1 VKTVVLQSKD
11 LGSRVHRQKGA
22 GPVLLAALLCAG
34 CASTPKTR
42 YYTLRAPQPPA
53 AITPGMQLILQV
65 ERFEAP
71 DLLLDN
77 RMIYYTSPT
86 ELNFHEYHRWSSD
99 PGDLLS
105 DLAMKFF
112 ARTSLFRRVYAYPAP
127 VNADY
132 TLRGRVLDLDELK
145 YETAGGK
152 SGEARLGLKL
162 DLLQVQQ
169 NKVVWSSRL
178 EQRVPIQGGGVQGAV
193 EAMNIAAERLLQNA
207 YAGISQALEHEG
219 AQEQQQ
225 EQGHRVEGP

>member
-1 VKTVVLQSKD
+1 MAR
-11 LGSRVHRQKGA
+11 RVHCQKAA
-22 GPVLLAALLCAG
+22 GPVLLAALLCAA
-34 CASTPKTR
+34 CASSPKTR
-42 YYTLRAPQPPA
+42 YYTLRTPQPPA
-53 AITPGMQLILQV
+53 AIARGTEFSLQV

-77 RMIYYTSPT
+77 RMIYYTSPS

-112 ARTSLFRRVYAYPAP
+112 AKTSLFRQVYAYPAP
-127 VNADY
+127 VKVDY
-132 TLRGRVLDLDELK
+132 TLSGRVLDIDELK
-145 YETAGGK
+145 YETGGGK

-178 EQRVPIQGGGVQGAV
+178 EQTVPIQGGGVQGAV

-207 YAGISQALEHEG
+207 YGGISQAVEHNG
-219 AQEQQQ
+219 AQKQQ
-225 EQGHRVEGP
+225 EETAH

>member
-1 VKTVVLQSKD
+1 VSQSKD
-11 LGSRVHRQKGA
+11 LGSRVCCQKTA
-22 GPVLLAALLCAG
+22 GLVLLAALLCAA
-34 CASTPKTR
+34 CASAPKTH
-42 YYTLRAPQPPA
+42 YYTLRTPQPPA
-53 AITPGMQLILQV
+53 AIAPGTQLTLQV
-65 ERFEAP
+65 EHFEAP

-77 RMIYYTSPT
+77 RMIYYTSPS

-112 ARTSLFRRVYAYPAP
+112 ARTSLFQRVYAYPAP
-127 VNADY
+127 VKVDY

-145 YETAGGK
+145 YETGGRK

-169 NKVVWSSRL
+169 NKLVWSSRL
-178 EQRVPIQGGGVQGAV
+178 EQTVPIQVGGVQGAV

-207 YAGISQALEHEG
+207 YGGISQAVEHEV
-219 AQEQQQ
+219 AKTQQ
-225 EQGHRVEGP
+225 EQAH

>member
-11 LGSRVHRQKGA
+11 LGSRVRRQKAA
-22 GPVLLAALLCAG
+22 GPVLLAALLCSA
-34 CASTPKTR
+34 CASGPKTR
-42 YYTLRAPQPPA
+42 YYTLRTPQPPA
-53 AITPGMQLILQV
+53 AVAPGTQFTLQV
-65 ERFEAP
+65 EHFEAP

-105 DLAMKFF
+105 DVAMKFF
-112 ARTSLFRRVYAYPAP
+112 ARTSLFQRVYVYPAP
-127 VNADY
+127 VKVDY

-145 YETAGGK
+145 YQTGGGK

-162 DLLQVQQ
+162 DLLQVQK

-178 EQRVPIQGGGVQGAV
+178 EQTVPIQGGGVQSAV

-207 YAGISQALEHEG
+207 YAGMSQALEQDG
-219 AQEQQQ
+219 AQ
-225 EQGHRVEGP
+225 

>member
-1 VKTVVLQSKD
+1 VKTVVSQSKE
-11 LGSRVHRQKGA
+11 LASSVRCQKAA
-22 GPVLLAALLCAG
+22 GLVLLVALLCTA
-34 CASTPKTR
+34 CASAPKTR
-42 YYTLRAPQPPA
+42 YYTLRTPQPPA
-53 AITPGMQLILQV
+53 AITPGTQFTLQV

-86 ELNFHEYHRWSSD
+86 ELNFHEYHRWASD

-112 ARTSLFRRVYAYPAP
+112 AETSLFQRVYTYPAP
-127 VNADY
+127 VKVNY

-145 YETAGGK
+145 YGTGSGKAGQ
-152 SGEARLGLKL
+152 ARLGLKL

-178 EQRVPIQGGGVQGAV
+178 EQTVPIHGGSVQGAV

-207 YAGISQALEHEG
+207 YGGISQAVEHEV
-219 AQEQQQ
+219 AQEAQQ
-225 EQGHRVEGP
+225 EQAH

>member
-1 VKTVVLQSKD
+1 L
-11 LGSRVHRQKGA
+11 A
-22 GPVLLAALLCAG
+22 LLAVLVCSACG
-34 CASTPKTR
+34 SGPKTR
-42 YYTLRAPQPPA
+42 YYTLQTPPPPA
-53 AITPGMQLILQV
+53 AVAPETHFTLQV

-86 ELNFHEYHRWSSD
+86 ELNFHENNRWSSD

-112 ARTSLFRRVYAYPAP
+112 AKTSLFQHVYAYPAP
-127 VNADY
+127 VKADY

-145 YETAGGK
+145 YGTGGGK
-152 SGEARLGLKL
+152 GGEARLGLKL

-178 EQRVPIQGGGVQGAV
+178 EQTVPIQGGGVQGAV
-193 EAMNIAAERLLQNA
+193 EAMNIAAEHLLQNA
-207 YAGISQALEHEG
+207 YRDISQAVENEV
-219 AQEQQQ
+219 AQKQQQ
-225 EQGHRVEGP
+225 VQVH